1 MCIYAENGATLLVGT
16 CMVTRK
22 KTLVEWKALFDTVMV
37 KRADLKDKIQFLL
50 FLKK

>member
-1 MCIYAENGATLLVGT
+1 MQKMELRYWWEHGN
-16 CMVTRK
+16 K
-22 KTLVEWKALFDTVMV
+22 KKNISGMEFFDTMGV